1 VPARAEI
8 AARLHVK
15 TEEAARLTDSC
26 SSLRLEAD
34 SLTQALKIETD
45 RAADAIRASESAAI
59 QLELKE
65 RSIESTMAS
74 NSLLRASLAAAEEKV
89 EKVDE
94 RVALC
99 ERERDEARKKETD
112 AEQKVQRELENIA
125 QLREAIE
132 AAEKLKQQAEE
143 ATQMCREEVAVQLLL
158 KEKAEEDAAQ
168 ARSNEAR
175 ASAEYKVKAE
185 EASSLI
191 NECATLRVEMAR
203 VNEKAEQADE
213 RATAAELGE
222 TTAKATLKVKSDD
235 VDRIVN
241 LNVELRTE
249 VSKAQDASE
258 EASKRASAAEASVDV
273 AHRARDQAYAELR
286 GKVTAL
292 EAMAMKMSSL
302 RVEVAATAKA
312 QAKAEAEAVAKKS
325 IEEAGKQASSAH
337 ENASEARRSETDAL
351 ARLQV
356 KNDEAVRLTDE
367 CSALRAEIAV
377 LREKCEASS
386 GIVKALSSSYEKL
399 KKELAAKPSQMVFLP
414 EHSSEDVAEEL
425 AEDTTGDSA
434 LGITLEDLNMALTQ
448 DAKSDYLV
456 SETPVGAACGRRLR
470 SKAPQP
476 ESLPSD
482 DAARLGSFEAAVV
495 NASMANSTAS
505 VVGSARRLRSKTAVE
520 NPLQKRPKTADER
533 EATDA
538 D

>member
-1 VPARAEI
+1 
-8 AARLHVK
+8 
-15 TEEAARLTDSC
+15 
-26 SSLRLEAD
+26 
-34 SLTQALKIETD
+34 
-45 RAADAIRASESAAI
+45 
-59 QLELKE
+59 
-65 RSIESTMAS
+65 MAS
-74 NSLLRASLAAAEEKV
+74 NCALRASLAAAEEKV

-99 ERERDEARKKETD
+99 ERERDDARKKEIE

-158 KEKAEEDAAQ
+158 KEKAEEDAAH
-168 ARSNEAR
+168 ARSNEVR

-185 EASSLI
+185 EASSLF

-222 TTAKATLKVKSDD
+222 TTAKATLKVKSND
-235 VDRIVN
+235 VDRIMN

-258 EASKRASAAEASVDV
+258 EASKRASAAEGSVDA

-325 IEEAGKQASSAH
+325 IEEAEKQASSAL
-337 ENASEARRSETDAL
+337 ENASEARRGETDAL

-367 CSALRAEIAV
+367 CSSLRAEIAV

-386 GIVKALSSSYEKL
+386 GIVKALSSSYEKMKL
-399 KKELAAKPSQMVFLP
+399 ELAAKPSQMVFLP
-414 EHSSEDVAEEL
+414 EHSSEGAAEEL

-434 LGITLEDLNMALTQ
+434 LGITLEDLNIALTQ
-448 DAKSDYLV
+448 DLATEV
-456 SETPVGAACGRRLR
+456 NQSEFVGASCGRRLR

-476 ESLPSD
+476 EPLPSD
-482 DAARLGSFEAAVV
+482 DAARLGSFEAAVA

-520 NPLQKRPKTADER
+520 NPLQKRSKTAGER